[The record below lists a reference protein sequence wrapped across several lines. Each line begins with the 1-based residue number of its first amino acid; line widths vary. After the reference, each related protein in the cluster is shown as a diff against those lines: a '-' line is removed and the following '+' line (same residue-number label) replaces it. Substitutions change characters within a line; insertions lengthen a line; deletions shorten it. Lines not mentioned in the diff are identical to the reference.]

1 MRFQKDFL
9 LVAFKSFSA
18 TENDMNSYFVFA
30 VSQHLRSSSAFLQIY
45 LDFAPKLLRQGRFYF
60 GK

>member
-30 VSQHLRSSSAFLQIY
+30 VS
-45 LDFAPKLLRQGRFYF
+45 
-60 GK
+60 